1 MAGTD
6 GGLQQHGAACGA
18 GGDVGASLPEPG
30 QCFAVAERE
39 GRFQAA
45 AVMEFGQVKNSIDQA
60 GAASRSQVPG
70 CGAQRRPGGSH
81 GLPRDGYLGRCDRAV
96 IVADLDMPVKI
107 MFLHAVPPALGF
119 WC

>member
-6 GGLQQHGAACGA
+6 GGFQQYGAACGA
-18 GGDVGASLPEPG
+18 DGDVGASLAEPV

-81 GLPRDGYLGRCDRAV
+81 GLLCDDYV
-96 IVADLDMPVKI
+96 
-107 MFLHAVPPALGF
+107 G
-119 WC
+119 